1 MENKEAV
8 SQRGNTTSPTK
19 STKPPPPLIS
29 RVSSICGPKPIPTAS
44 MDAAE
49 EVISLSSAD
58 EVERD
63 LIEEINA
70 RTKFPITKQD
80 SYGHAIYHGA
90 KKIKNV
96 RKQGSYEA
104 AVESGVSKDI
114 AMRRTK
120 RILKI
125 RKQDSYTR

>member
-1 MENKEAV
+1 MCNKII
-8 SQRGNTTSPTK
+8 K
-19 STKPPPPLIS
+19 
-29 RVSSICGPKPIPTAS
+29 ICHIQ
-44 MDAAE
+44 
-49 EVISLSSAD
+49 D

-96 RKQGSYEA
+96 RKQGTE
-104 AVESGVSKDI
+104 
-114 AMRRTK
+114 
-120 RILKI
+120 RII
-125 RKQDSYTR
+125 TINNEIFTRVICNFYHGIFMKC

>member
-1 MENKEAV
+1 MCNEVLK
-8 SQRGNTTSPTK
+8 
-19 STKPPPPLIS
+19 
-29 RVSSICGPKPIPTAS
+29 ICH
-44 MDAAE
+44 
-49 EVISLSSAD
+49 VQD

-96 RKQGSYEA
+96 RKQG
-104 AVESGVSKDI
+104 
-114 AMRRTK
+114 T
-120 RILKI
+120 
-125 RKQDSYTR
+125 